1 MERVSS
7 SVFLGTCI
15 SQDLTWN
22 LNITALVRKAQQQ
35 QQQQQQQ
42 LGFLRTLK
50 RVNLS
55 QQLLLSIYQRSIESI
70 LTYGTLVGFGGY
82 TTADRKALLP
92 VPESAQKFISTQIA
106 SPEGIYNARCLC
118 SSTGIIREQHFYL
131 SAIRVQSSA
140 R

>member
-7 SVFLGTCI
+7 SVCLGTCI

-22 LNITALVRKAQQQ
+22 LNITAPVKKAQQQ
-35 QQQQQQQ
+35 QQ
-42 LGFLRTLK
+42 LCFLRTLK

-92 VPESAQKFISTQIA
+92 VPESAQKFICTQIA
-106 SPEGIYNARCLC
+106 SPEGIYNTRCLC
-118 SSTGIIREQHFYL
+118 GSTGIIREQRFYL
-131 SAIRVQSSA
+131 SAIKVLSSA